1 MALDLNSTKAIYA
14 GIAGHLVKEEGRIP
28 RSKFNQLL
36 KMYGYDTLTKQ
47 DLHKQI
53 DDINSNHEQMQV
65 YLDFVEGKLNLDDL
79 NGTNIDTGQD
89 ITEQALPT
97 MVTNALVDATQTRAL
112 LTEYRKAQRKGGAQ
126 AYLSQLIADSLKEA
140 VQTITPLSYTRG
152 HQGTSDTTMVL
163 TLADWHI
170 GATVDDV
177 YGNNY
182 NLEIAK
188 KRLEEYTAEVV
199 KQINEVKPKEVV
211 IMHLGD
217 FIEGIDMRAVNQ
229 AFDAEI
235 NATKQ
240 LAEALRLYVSFI
252 QSVSVALMEMDTEA
266 TITVGAI
273 GGNHDRFTSNKKDA
287 IYNDNL
293 AYNVVDTLLLLDDNG
308 AFINNLKVIDNRHDV
323 YSVDLPIQEHQIIFV
338 HGDTLPNG
346 NKPKLPTLMRDH
358 ILTDVY
364 LGHYHSVQMIQ
375 ENKDN
380 MSVMVGSL
388 QGGNTYSKQLHLP
401 SSKASQMITL
411 YTQSKPTVYIPVFFT
426 V

>member
-1 MALDLNSTKAIYA
+1 MAYDLNSTQAIYA
-14 GIAGHLVKEEGRIP
+14 GIAGYLVKENGNISRT
-28 RSKFNQLL
+28 KFNQLL
-36 KMYGYDTLTKQ
+36 RMYGYDPLSKEG
-47 DLHKQI
+47 LREQI
-53 DDINSNHEQMQV
+53 DNINMNHELMKM
-65 YLDFVEGKLNLDDL
+65 YESFVRGELVLDDL
-79 NGTNIDTGQD
+79 DAKGIDTGEE
-89 ITEQALPT
+89 ITEATVPS
-97 MVTNALVDATQTRAL
+97 MVTNALVDATQTKAL
-112 LTEYRKAQRKGGAQ
+112 ITEFRRAQRKGGAQ
-126 AYLSQLIADSLKEA
+126 AYLSSLIAENVKKAILNTLPMEYM
-140 VQTITPLSYTRG
+140 VG
-152 HQGTSDTTMVL
+152 HEDLTDEVMLL

-188 KRLEEYTAEVV
+188 ERLSEYTAEVV
-199 KQINEVKPKEVV
+199 KQIKEVKPAEII

-235 NATKQ
+235 NATEQ
-240 LAEALRLYVSFI
+240 LGEAIRLYVSFI
-252 QSVSVALMEMDTEA
+252 EAVSIAYTEVNDEGL
-266 TITVGAI
+266 ITVGAI

-293 AYNVVDTLLLLDDNG
+293 AYNVVDTLLLLQENNVFRDNVN
-308 AFINNLKVIDNRHDV
+308 ILDNRHDV
-323 YSVDLPIQEHQIIFV
+323 YSLELPVHDRQIMFV

-346 NKPKLPTLMRDH
+346 NKPKLPTLVRDH
-358 ILTDVY
+358 FLTDVY

-375 ENKDN
+375 ENKSN

-401 SSKASQMITL
+401 SSSASQMITV
-411 YTQSKPTVYIPVFFT
+411 YSKDKPTVYTPVFFT